1 MPGKTKNLTIQ
12 EKLKL
17 NIQFLDAL
25 LADLQATNTAA
36 VNSTRS
42 QSHPMN
48 GRSSP
53 DSPPPPLPPPPSLDA
68 LEPLGPS
75 SSHRDDFPPPPP
87 DMTTTQSSSSLAMN
101 LSELDSLLEDLG
113 KPQYPSNDSS
123 AKTRKS
129 DSSPIITDTP
139 YKPVLN
145 GQTALNK
152 RPSVDA
158 MLDELDSIAQQTPKS
173 ITVSTTHHALQHQ
186 PQYHSAP
193 QFMDSQGR
201 TASSATK
208 ELDDLMAS
216 LSDFKVNVG
225 GASSTDG
232 PSRGSGDYAKPQK
245 SKTSGQN
252 VGKVSQL
259 DSMLGT
265 LQTDMSRQGVST
277 TKKGTCA
284 ACNKPIV
291 GQVCTALGRTWHPE
305 HFTCIACEL
314 PLGDK
319 NFFERDGKPFCEKD
333 YHDAFAPRC
342 AYCNGP
348 ILDSCVTALDQTWHP
363 EHFVCAQ
370 CGQPFGDTGFHERDG
385 KPFCREDYYAM
396 FAPRCGG
403 CGQPIMDN
411 YISALSAHWHAE
423 CFICFECRQ
432 PFPGGSF
439 FDHDGRPYCEM
450 HYHARRG
457 TLCYSC
463 QKPITGRCITAMH
476 RKFHPEHFVCA
487 FCLKQLNKGTFKEQH
502 DKPYCHPC
510 FIKLFG

>member
-1 MPGKTKNLTIQ
+1 MDGI
-12 EKLKL
+12 ED
-17 NIQFLDAL
+17 LDAL

-36 VNSTRS
+36 VNNSRNI
-42 QSHPMN
+42 SHPVN

-68 LEPLGPS
+68 LEPVGPS
-75 SSHRDDFPPPPP
+75 SSHKDDFPPPPP
-87 DMTTTQSSSSLAMN
+87 PEIASTQSSSLAMN

-113 KPQYPSNDSS
+113 KPQYPSSDSS
-123 AKTRKS
+123 VKTRKP
-129 DSSPIITDTP
+129 DPSPVIMDTSQ
-139 YKPVLN
+139 KPVIN
-145 GQTALNK
+145 GQTSSNK

-173 ITVSTTHHALQHQ
+173 ISTSTMHQPVHHQ
-186 PQYHSAP
+186 PQYHNVP
-193 QFMDSQGR
+193 PVLDSHGR

-225 GASSTDG
+225 GASNTDG
-232 PSRGSGDYAKPQK
+232 PSRGSGEYAKPQK
-245 SKTSGQN
+245 SKQGGQTAN

-284 ACNKPIV
+284 ACNKPII

-305 HFTCIACEL
+305 HFTCVACEL
-314 PLGDK
+314 PLGNK
-319 NFFERDGKPFCEKD
+319 NFFERDGKPYCEKD
-333 YHDAFAPRC
+333 YHDTFAPRC

-363 EHFVCAQ
+363 EHFVCAE

-403 CGQPIMDN
+403 CGKPIMDN

-423 CFICFECRQ
+423 CFVCFECRQ